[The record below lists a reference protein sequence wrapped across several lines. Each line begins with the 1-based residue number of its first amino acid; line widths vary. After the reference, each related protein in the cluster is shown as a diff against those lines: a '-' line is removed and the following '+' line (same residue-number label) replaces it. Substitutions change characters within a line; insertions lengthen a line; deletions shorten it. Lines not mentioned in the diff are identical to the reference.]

1 MDSDGFFDFS
11 PDTSGP
17 SAPEGC
23 YSLTRWR
30 QNGQPLPAWV
40 GGRLLQ
46 SGVQWLLIS
55 AQESESLRLRGLE
68 SAGEQSGA
76 LVAVL
81 LSRETVGGDFD
92 VEKVCL
98 LQGAGRDWPLKKS
111 KVLRAWP
118 RFLADVRR
126 HFDERGLQE
135 IQTPSLVPCPGLEP
149 SLEPFATERILG
161 SKSEKVYFPT
171 SPEIHLKK
179 ALCLGWTDL
188 FEIKTCFR
196 NGERSELHRPEF
208 EMLEWYRAYARL
220 DQISDDIGGLL
231 EFLNKNG
238 WIKDGG
244 AELVRTTFRDLFAEQ
259 LGFDLTPRTSREEWV
274 GLCRRLNIDF
284 TDADSSDDLFH
295 RLWFEKI
302 EPTLHAPTVVWG
314 FPPSQAALARIHSSG
329 FADRFEFYWRGV
341 EIANA
346 FHEVNGADEQLG
358 RWEAERRERRHLRA
372 SDVPIDQELVDWMR
386 DFKMPPT
393 AGIALGLE
401 RLFMVCQG
409 LNDIGQ
415 LKLMDS

>member
-11 PDTSGP
+11 PDASGP

-30 QNGQPLPAWV
+30 QSGQPLPGWV

-46 SGVQWLLIS
+46 SGAQWLLIS
-55 AQESESLRLRGLE
+55 AQESEPLRLRGVG
-68 SAGEQSGA
+68 SANAQSGA

-81 LSRETVGGDFD
+81 LSCESVDGDFD
-92 VEKVCL
+92 VERVCP

-118 RFLADVRR
+118 RFLVDVRR

-149 SLEPFATERILG
+149 SLEPFVTERVFG
-161 SKSEKVYFPT
+161 SKREKVYFPT

-196 NGERSELHRPEF
+196 NGERSDLHRAEF

-220 DQISDDIGGLL
+220 DQISADIAGLL

-238 WIKDGG
+238 WVKDGE
-244 AELVRTTFRDLFAEQ
+244 AELVRTTFRDLFAER

-274 GLCRRLNIDF
+274 GLCQGLNIDF
-284 TDADSSDDLFH
+284 TDADSNDDLFH
-295 RLWFEKI
+295 RVWFEKI
-302 EPTLHAPTVVWG
+302 EPTLRAPTVVWG

-346 FHEVNGADEQLG
+346 FHEVNGADEQVD
-358 RWEAERRERRHLRA
+358 RWEAERRERQRLGA
-372 SDVPIDQELVDWMR
+372 SDVPIDQEFVDWMR

-401 RLFMVCQG
+401 RLFMVCQ
-409 LNDIGQ
+409 DVSHIGQ
-415 LKLMDS
+415 LRLMDS